1 MLLCINCTELKTYVH
16 TKTCTWMFIVALV
29 IISPSQKQIRCHS
42 VCDWTEITARIMHTC
57 KTNKQNCDT
66 YIQWNLVFFQKNE
79 LSRHSRHG
87 GVCLVF
93 SLSIIIPFML
103 LQMTGSDS
111 FYGWVVFHY
120 ILYPFTHWWTFRLF
134 SWLGYCPWCCHEHM
148 GAFIFSN

>member
-1 MLLCINCTELKTYVH
+1 MLLCIYCTELKTYVH

-42 VCDWTEITARIMHTC
+42 VCDWTKITTIIMHTC
-57 KTNKQNCDT
+57 KMNKQNCST
-66 YIQWNLVFFQKNE
+66 YIQWNLVFFFFFKWVIKAQQTWRY
-79 LSRHSRHG
+79 LSIF
-87 GVCLVF
+87 F

-134 SWLGYCPWCCHEHM
+134 SWLGYCP
-148 GAFIFSN
+148 

>member
-1 MLLCINCTELKTYVH
+1 MPYNPAVMLLCINCTELKTYVH

-93 SLSIIIPFML
+93 SLSKIFFRFISGVASITTSL
-103 LQMTGSDS
+103 L
-111 FYGWVVFHY
+111 FYYLVVQL
-120 ILYPFTHWWTFRLF
+120 ILEQCRFEL
-134 SWLGYCPWCCHEHM
+134 L
-148 GAFIFSN
+148 